1 MGSIF
6 LIVLT
11 PVRDKRFLAGM
22 NIKQF
27 RVMLILLMVISGVV
41 MIVQNVMILF

>member
-1 MGSIF
+1 VVGNI
-6 LIVLT
+6 IG
-11 PVRDKRFLAGM
+11 KRFLAGM